1 MAFELPPLPY
11 AQDALEPSGMS
22 ARTLEFHY
30 GKHHAAYVNTLNN
43 LVKDTELADKSLE
56 EIIKATYKASDK
68 AAVFNN
74 AAQVWNHTFYWNG
87 IKPNGGGNPSGELAE
102 KINASFGSLDKFKE
116 EFKNAGGTQ
125 FGSGWAWL
133 IQDGDTLKVIKSP
146 NAENPIAYGQ
156 TPLLTMDVWEHAYY
170 LDYQN
175 SRPNFMQNFVDH
187 LINWDFVAQNLATAA

>member
-11 AQDALEPSGMS
+11 DQDALEPSGMS

-30 GKHHAAYVNTLNN
+30 GKHHATYVNTLNN

-56 EIIKATYKASDK
+56 EIIKTTFKDSSKAG
-68 AAVFNN
+68 VFNN

-87 IKPNGGGNPSGELAE
+87 IKPNGGGSPSGELAD

-116 EFKNAGGTQ
+116 EFKNAGATQ

-133 IQDGDTLKVIKSP
+133 IKDGDTLKVTKTP
-146 NAENPIAYGQ
+146 NAENPLAHGQ
-156 TPLLTMDVWEHAYY
+156 SALLTMDVWEHAYY
-170 LDYQN
+170 LDYPN
-175 SRPNFMQNFVDH
+175 SRPNYMQNSVDH
-187 LINWDFVAQNLATAA
+187 LINWDFVAQNLANAA

>member
-133 IQDGDTLKVIKSP
+133 IEDGDTLKVIKSP